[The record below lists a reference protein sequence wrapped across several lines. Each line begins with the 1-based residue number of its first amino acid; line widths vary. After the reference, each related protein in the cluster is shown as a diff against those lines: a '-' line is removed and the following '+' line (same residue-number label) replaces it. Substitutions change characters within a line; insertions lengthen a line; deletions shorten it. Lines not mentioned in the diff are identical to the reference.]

1 MRPPGAEHARRRTL
15 ARMPM
20 FFIVMALCGNS
31 SSPTVGLTPPR
42 CDIVGTAASERLVGS
57 AAGEVICGRG
67 GDDSIWGYG
76 GDDEIHG
83 GSGRDRIMGGIG
95 EDLIVGGRGSDR
107 LRGGPAEDRLIGG
120 ADRDILRGQH
130 GPDSLDSLDRTRA
143 REVVHAGRGT
153 DGCAVDSRDVTIGC
167 ETVVS

>member
-1 MRPPGAEHARRRTL
+1 MQPRGAERARRRAL
-15 ARMPM
+15 APM
-20 FFIVMALCGNS
+20 LLIVMALCATSND
-31 SSPTVGLTPPR
+31 PTMGQAPRR
-42 CDIVGTAASERLVGS
+42 CDIEGTAASERLVGS

-83 GSGRDRIMGGIG
+83 GSGRDRIMGGVG
-95 EDLIVGGRGSDR
+95 EDLIVGGQGSDK

-130 GPDSLDSLDRTRA
+130 GPDFLESLDRTPA